1 MLKYEGRISS
11 FCGGV
16 ETNVKCEGTPLTG
29 KRLFRNELAQ
39 RYFDK
44 LRNQLYLDDY
54 GRLSEDK
61 NTLVFFHIVCIFV
74 ITPSLHNEA
83 TLSKQRPSSFSLRIP
98 RKATLPGRPN
108 TTSLSSRMSAR
119 CADEGGQRGNR
130 V

>member
-16 ETNVKCEGTPLTG
+16 ENNVKCEGTPLTG

-54 GRLSEDK
+54 GRLSED
-61 NTLVFFHIVCIFV
+61 TFFFRFLNGETKYYTRRQI
-74 ITPSLHNEA
+74 LKLA
-83 TLSKQRPSSFSLRIP
+83 KQD
-98 RKATLPGRPN
+98 
-108 TTSLSSRMSAR
+108 
-119 CADEGGQRGNR
+119 DEEEEF
-130 V
+130 

>member
-44 LRNQLYLDDY
+44 LRNQLDLDDY
-54 GRLSEDK
+54 GRLSENN
-61 NTLVFFHIVCIFV
+61 NTFFFRFLNGE
-74 ITPSLHNEA
+74 TKYY
-83 TLSKQRPSSFSLRIP
+83 TR
-98 RKATLPGRPN
+98 RKILAL
-108 TTSLSSRMSAR
+108 AQQD
-119 CADEGGQRGNR
+119 DEEGF
-130 V
+130 

>member
-54 GRLSEDK
+54 GRLSEDN
-61 NTLVFFHIVCIFV
+61 NTFYFLFLNGEIKYYTRRQI
-74 ITPSLHNEA
+74 LELA
-83 TLSKQRPSSFSLRIP
+83 KQD
-98 RKATLPGRPN
+98 
-108 TTSLSSRMSAR
+108 
-119 CADEGGQRGNR
+119 DEEEGF
-130 V
+130 